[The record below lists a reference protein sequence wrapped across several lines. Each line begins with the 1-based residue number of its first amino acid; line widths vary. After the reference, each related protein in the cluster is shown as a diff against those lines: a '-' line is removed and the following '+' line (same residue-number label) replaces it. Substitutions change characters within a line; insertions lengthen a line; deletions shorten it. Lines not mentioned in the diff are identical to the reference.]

1 MSLVAP
7 DTDRRLPHRNKS
19 NRHTITYIFPQGNR
33 QHTFTSPMAEPVRT
47 IWPPT
52 SASPLEIILQ
62 QFQVGILACAC
73 PSATS
78 APSDQINQDLLQQK
92 PAPGS
97 WEERETVPAAGQ
109 DAQAAMC
116 SRAVSCIPY
125 VPNETAQEQG
135 THSLAKHKYSPHR
148 N

>member
-7 DTDRRLPHRNKS
+7 DTDRRLPHRNKG
-19 NRHTITYIFPQGNR
+19 NRHTITYIFPQGNTQR
-33 QHTFTSPMAEPVRT
+33 TFTSPMAEPVRT

-116 SRAVSCIPY
+116 SRAVSCLPY
-125 VPNETAQEQG
+125 VPNENAQEQG
-135 THSLAKHKYSPHR
+135 TNSLVKPKYSPHR